1 MDFRTKLG
9 ITLAIA
15 LMALAGLLLN
25 ISKETFSAKAQF
37 VKTFPVM
44 GTIGEFVWYD
54 NISEENF
61 IQGAKAAEQV
71 YNKVIQVCNIYD
83 NNSELSLLNKRAYK
97 EEVVCSQLLWDI
109 LQEARFAYKFSDGAF
124 DISVKPLMDFWGFY
138 KKNPNQ
144 KVDLNA
150 LQKAKSL
157 VGLDKVIFNDK
168 KKSIRFTQDGM
179 GFDLGGIAKGYAADL
194 AALEVSKYNIKSGML
209 NLGGNIRF
217 LPLMPKN
224 KTNYLVAI
232 KSPENSNKSSGI
244 VLEIK
249 SNLAVSTSGNYERFV
264 WQDNKKIGHIMIPAV
279 VKSPRK
285 KYRSVSVIA
294 QNAVTADWLSTAIF
308 VSGNAKFIEKVE
320 SKLPG
325 TKVVVIE

>member
-83 NNSELSLLNKRAYK
+83 NNSELSLLNKRAFK
-97 EEVVCSQLLWDI
+97 EEIVCSQLLWDI

-124 DISVKPLMDFWGFY
+124 DISVKPLMDFW
-138 KKNPNQ
+138 
-144 KVDLNA
+144 
-150 LQKAKSL
+150 
-157 VGLDKVIFNDK
+157 
-168 KKSIRFTQDGM
+168 
-179 GFDLGGIAKGYAADL
+179 
-194 AALEVSKYNIKSGML
+194 
-209 NLGGNIRF
+209 
-217 LPLMPKN
+217 
-224 KTNYLVAI
+224 
-232 KSPENSNKSSGI
+232 
-244 VLEIK
+244 
-249 SNLAVSTSGNYERFV
+249 
-264 WQDNKKIGHIMIPAV
+264 
-279 VKSPRK
+279 
-285 KYRSVSVIA
+285 
-294 QNAVTADWLSTAIF
+294 
-308 VSGNAKFIEKVE
+308 
-320 SKLPG
+320 
-325 TKVVVIE
+325 